1 MNTDKKQSIAKLNY
15 LKIAPRKVRL
25 IANLLKNRS
34 TVEAEAE
41 LLYRP
46 QRAAKPL
53 LKLLR
58 SSISNAVNKDFK
70 KENLFI
76 SDIRVDQGPML
87 KRWMPRAMGRATP
100 IHKKMSH
107 ITLILQEREGEQKM
121 KYKAPTLKSIKSDKH
136 IGHEK
141 EEMRVKDVKNKEAKE
156 VKEAKSKK
164 ASGINVKPKAF
175 QRKAMGMSKGSGNG

>member
-1 MNTDKKQSIAKLNY
+1 MNKTDKKQAIAKLNY

-25 IANLLKNRS
+25 VANLLKKKN
-34 TVEAEAE
+34 VIEAESE

-58 SSISNAVNKDFK
+58 SSVSNAVNNKNLK
-70 KENLFI
+70 KENLFV
-76 SDIRVDQGPML
+76 SEIRVDQGPML

-107 ITLILQEREGEQKM
+107 IILVLEEKEGDHKTRF
-121 KYKAPTLKSIKSDKH
+121 KAPSLKTIKSDKH
-136 IGHEK
+136 VGHEK
-141 EEMRVKDVKNKEAKE
+141 GETKVKDVKKDIKE
-156 VKEAKSKK
+156 VKELKSQKTSEPKVKAK
-164 ASGINVKPKAF
+164 AI
-175 QRKAMGMSKGSGNG
+175 QRRSMTNG

>member
-1 MNTDKKQSIAKLNY
+1 MNKKQSIAKLNY

-25 IANLLKNRS
+25 IANLLKKRS
-34 TVEAEAE
+34 VIEAESE

-58 SSISNAVNKDFK
+58 SAVSNAVNKDFK

-76 SDIRVDQGPML
+76 TDIRVDQGPML
-87 KRWMPRAMGRATP
+87 KRWMPRAQGRATP

-107 ITLILQEREGEQKM
+107 IILILGEKEEQKVR
-121 KYKAPTLKSIKSDKH
+121 YKAPTMKSIKSDKH
-136 IGHEK
+136 VGHEK
-141 EEMRVKDVKNKEAKE
+141 EEE
-156 VKEAKSKK
+156 VKSKENKKESKETKSKK
-164 ASGINVKPKAF
+164 TSGTAMKPKLF
-175 QRKAMGMSKGSGNG
+175 QRKAMG

>member
-1 MNTDKKQSIAKLNY
+1 MNTNKKQSIAKLNY

-25 IANLLKNRS
+25 VANLLKKRS
-34 TVEAEAE
+34 VIEAEAE

-46 QRAAKPL
+46 QRAAQPL

-58 SSISNAVNKDFK
+58 SAISNAVSKDFK

-87 KRWMPRAMGRATP
+87 KRWMPRAQGRATP

-107 ITLILQEREGEQKM
+107 IILVLEEKEGGQKT

-136 IGHEK
+136 VGHEK
-141 EEMRVKDVKNKEAKE
+141 EEAKIKDVKKEIKE
-156 VKEAKSKK
+156 VKELKSQKTSEPKVKAKT
-164 ASGINVKPKAF
+164 I
-175 QRKAMGMSKGSGNG
+175 QRRSMTTG